1 MSLLKKNQLKTQR
14 SQLGPSKWLILLVS
28 CQVCFT
34 MTAAEMGCPVWG
46 IIDGFKREG
55 LERGKVSFILIF
67 SIFFVTYN
75 FIFIF

>member
-1 MSLLKKNQLKTQR
+1 
-14 SQLGPSKWLILLVS
+14 
-28 CQVCFT
+28 